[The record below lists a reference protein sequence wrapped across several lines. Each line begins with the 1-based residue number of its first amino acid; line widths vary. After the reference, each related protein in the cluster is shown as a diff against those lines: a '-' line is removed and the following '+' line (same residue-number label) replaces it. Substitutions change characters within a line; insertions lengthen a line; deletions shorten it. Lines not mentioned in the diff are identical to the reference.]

1 MEKDITELK
10 LALNLSDSHEK
21 QVLLIEKIH
30 ARAISM
36 ISLAKLLL
44 KETVKNIAASVDKFE
59 KLLTDMKMCW
69 KI

>member
-1 MEKDITELK
+1 
-10 LALNLSDSHEK
+10 
-21 QVLLIEKIH
+21 
-30 ARAISM
+30 M